1 MAKPQAKGRQQRG
14 IRVRLL
20 PGRRAVAPAAVLA
33 LALAVVPAAA
43 QDDQGAKEQ
52 LDSAGKLALEAANKM
67 VRALE
72 LFIDDLPQY
81 EPPEVMPNGDIILR
95 RVNPPGDDSMD
106 SDSRDLEGT
115 EQREALVPEKPEGQG
130 SGPDS
135 GAREAPRSNRTP
147 DGDKG
152 GDGDEGERR
161 I

>member
-1 MAKPQAKGRQQRG
+1 MAKPEARGRDRGG
-14 IRVRLL
+14 IRGRYL
-20 PGRRAVAPAAVLA
+20 PGRP
-33 LALAVVPAAA
+33 AVVPAAA
-43 QDDQGAKEQ
+43 LALALAAASAAAQDDGAAKEQ

-95 RVNPPGDDSMD
+95 RVNPPGGDGMD
-106 SDSRDLEGT
+106 SETREMDRT

-130 SGPDS
+130 NAPDP
-135 GAREAPRSNRTP
+135 GTREAPRSNRAP
-147 DGDKG
+147 D